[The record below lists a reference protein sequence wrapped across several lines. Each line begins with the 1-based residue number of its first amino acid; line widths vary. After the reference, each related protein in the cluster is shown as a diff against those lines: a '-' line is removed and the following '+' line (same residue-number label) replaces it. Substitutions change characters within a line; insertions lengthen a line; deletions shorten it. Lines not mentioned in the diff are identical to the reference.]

1 MAISKDTERN
11 TWTVTI
17 KRKDGTWRKKR
28 GFETKRAAKKWE
40 VEELERIEHEQ
51 TTLPTFREIAELR
64 HKHNELE
71 VNSIKLAENAYAWFP
86 YCDVPI
92 NEITKDMLLK
102 WHSSFSE
109 SNLAT
114 ISQNSYINRITPV
127 FNFASEMY
135 DIKNV
140 SSVLKKYKESEEEV
154 NEVMAVWNIEE
165 FNHFIQY
172 VHNDLYRLY
181 FEFLFWTGCRRS
193 EAVGLYKDCITA
205 DGKCTFK
212 RQLRIVDGKEGLT
225 KNRKIRT
232 IQLDPVLME
241 HLKPLLEQP
250 GKYVFGGDT
259 PIPHS
264 TADYN
269 KNQAIKKSGL
279 PYIKMHG
286 FRHSHVSIL
295 IANHVPVMAIAQR
308 IGDTVETVMRVYA
321 HLLQK
326 TEDEMNDLIAN
337 LHKS

>member
-28 GFETKRAAKKWE
+28 GFATKREAKKWE
-40 VEELERIEHEQ
+40 VEEQERIEQ
-51 TTLPTFREIAELR
+51 SALPTFRDIAEIR
-64 HKHNELE
+64 HQHEELE
-71 VNSIKLAENAYAWFP
+71 LNSVKLAENAYAWFP
-86 YCDVPI
+86 YCDMPI
-92 NEITKDMLLK
+92 SDMTKEMLIK
-102 WHSSFSE
+102 WQADLGKADLSTKTK
-109 SNLAT
+109 NT
-114 ISQNSYINRITPV
+114 YIERIKTV
-127 FNFASEMY
+127 FRFASEMY
-135 DIKNV
+135 DTKNV
-140 SSVLKKYKESEEEV
+140 ASVLKKFKRSEQEV
-154 NEVMAVWNIEE
+154 NTEMVIWSPEQFE
-165 FNHFIQY
+165 QFNQC
-172 VHNDLYRLY
+172 VSNELYRLY

-193 EAVGLYKDCITA
+193 EATGLYKDCITA

-232 IQLDPVLME
+232 IQLDPVLFE
-241 HLKPLLEQP
+241 HIKPLLSLP

-264 TADYN
+264 TADY
-269 KNQAIKKSGL
+269 IKKKAIGHSGV

-286 FRHSHVSIL
+286 FRHSHVSLL
-295 IANHVPVMAIAQR
+295 IANGVPITAIAHR

-321 HLLQK
+321 HLLQQI
-326 TEDEMNDLIAN
+326 EDEMTVTITN